1 VADIQRGL
9 TKAEVEAEVLPSQ
22 AEERGEA
29 AVAVRTRACLPV
41 PPVLKLVVR
50 LQP

>member
-22 AEERGEA
+22 EEELEE
-29 AVAVRTRACLPV
+29 VAVEHALSLEEEEEGEMV
-41 PPVLKLVVR
+41 EVEELSL
-50 LQP
+50 